1 MQKILFLLLT
11 VLLAAPLAAQNTT
24 GKIIGT
30 VSTVDGVV
38 PGAVVVVT
46 DNQTKRARTVTATGD
61 GTFEVSQL
69 EFGTYTV
76 LITAPGF
83 KSFAASNVK
92 IDAGR
97 EYSLKAQL
105 EVGQVSEEVTV
116 TAGVEQINSSNAELT
131 TTVSEQQIKELPLNG
146 RNPLSLAYL
155 QAGANVTTNAINGQ
169 RASSTTI
176 TRDGLNVQDAFIRT
190 GPLGNSAFGDS
201 PSVDDVSEFSLTTQ
215 NAGVETGGGSSQIRL
230 VTPRGG
236 SEFHGNLFAFNRNSQ
251 FTANTFFGN
260 AAGRYLPT
268 DTNVINGLN
277 RVGDLRSPRPFLNRN
292 QFGGSF
298 SGPLPLPHFGEGVP
312 ALWKDK
318 AFFFINYEGFRLAQQ
333 ATVTAPSD
341 NSGVAQAITL
351 LLPQARNG
359 NFTYVNSAQQTVT
372 VNVLTGNNFASPL
385 LANQGGALTVDPVIQ
400 STFLNNLPD
409 DCTTNTTIG
418 LNYQKT
424 CRILRSSPQ
433 NRDAWTSRMDV
444 NFDGRNSLSA
454 VYKRN
459 NSISGRTDLPAG
471 FGPQPFVTSGGP
483 TNFFTAAYSWTPV
496 NNFSN
501 EFRGGFKHS
510 RVPFTGTNVP
520 TDFLIAG
527 GATTNPLGTRES
539 DGRNTLYRNF
549 QDNAVFTVGNHSLRF
564 GGGLELYKIQ
574 TFDFRGTTPVYT
586 ISTAANPNTPGL
598 TATQVCGSTTCIN
611 ATELARANALRYFLG
626 GIVGQAVRTAN
637 LASPEEGYTFGP
649 AQQALNYEIY
659 SGYVSDQWRVRP
671 NLSLNL
677 GVRYEFYTPLNN
689 KQQLYLE
696 PVIVNDDLVGSLRNP
711 NGSLAVVGTNSGTP
725 GDFSKPD
732 RNNFA
737 PSASFAYSPNF
748 ENGIFSKLLGGGTVI
763 RGGFRVNYV
772 NDEYVKSVS
781 TLTGANPGLG
791 AVNTGFV
798 NLQSALTPRGIF
810 TAIPSVSTIPTFTLQ
825 PRTFAQNNA
834 AANRASRVFGVDPNI
849 EVPMMYEYNVGI
861 QREVGFNSVLEIR
874 YVGSRGSNFITTQ
887 DFNQA
892 DLINNGFTADF
903 LRAQGNLTANDAERT
918 RRINACVAGGG
929 TVAACTTQTNAAFP
943 RSFGFTGA
951 PGTVALPVF
960 SQLSPGVAANPGTFI
975 PFLEQG
981 RVASFAQTVITN
993 GFRNTVVFQPNPN
1006 IFFTEILTNS
1016 SRNQYNA
1023 LQVELRRRF
1032 SDGLSYQV
1040 NYTFAKTL
1048 TDTPDDGQNRESSVQ
1063 DQNNPNLN
1071 FARPDFDRTHVLNA
1085 NFIYELPFGKGKKF
1099 LDQGGWVDAV
1109 FGGFQFGSIITLSS
1123 GPPLGVID
1131 PRGTANL
1138 AFFSGRQ
1145 SATST
1150 LTGSQIKD
1158 ITGTFNTPNGI
1169 YFIDPRYLFAT
1180 ITNPTTGATQAG
1192 FDLKSTLPAGFVL
1205 TSVRGASP
1213 IGTAPFPNQVFFFNG
1228 AGQVG
1233 NLPRN
1238 FINGLPYA
1246 NWDASLIKNLR
1257 FGEST
1262 KLQLRMEAF
1271 NVLNKQ
1277 VPQFSID
1284 LNVDSNTFGRV
1295 TNTFNGQ
1302 RIVQFGARLDF

>member
-1 MQKILFLLLT
+1 MQKFLFLLLT
-11 VLLAAPLAAQNTT
+11 MFLATTPAFAQNTT

-30 VSTVDGVV
+30 VSAADGAV
-38 PGAVVVVT
+38 PGAVIVVA
-46 DNQTKRARTVTATGD
+46 DSQTKKERTVTATGD

-76 LITAPGF
+76 IITAPGF
-83 KSFAASNVK
+83 KTFTATSVK

-97 EYSLKAQL
+97 EYPLRVQL

-116 TAGVEQINSSNAELT
+116 TAGAEQINASNAELS

-146 RNPLSLAYL
+146 RNPLSLTYL
-155 QAGANVTTNAINGQ
+155 QAGSNVTTNAINGQ

-176 TRDGLNVQDAFIRT
+176 TRDGLNIQDAFIRT
-190 GPLGNSAFGDS
+190 GPLGNSAFSDS

-236 SEFHGNLFAFNRNSQ
+236 SEFHGSLFAFNRNSE
-251 FTANTFFGN
+251 FSANTFFGN
-260 AAGRYLPT
+260 AAGRYVAT

-277 RVGDLRSPRPFLNRN
+277 KVGDARSPRPFLNRN
-292 QFGGSF
+292 QFGGSL

-312 ALWKDK
+312 AFWKNK
-318 AFFFINYEGFRLAQQ
+318 AFFFFNYEGFRLAQQ
-333 ATVTAPSD
+333 ATVTAPAD
-341 NSGVAQAITL
+341 NAGVAQNITL

-359 NFTYVNSAQQTVT
+359 NFTFVNSAGQTTT
-372 VNVLTGNNFASPL
+372 VNVLTGTNFTSPL
-385 LANQGGALTVDPVIQ
+385 LANQGGVLTVDPIIQ
-400 STFLNNLPD
+400 SRFLSGLPE

-418 LNYQKT
+418 LNFQKT
-424 CRILRSSPQ
+424 CRILRSNPQ
-433 NRDAWTSRMDV
+433 NRDAWTSRVDV
-444 NFDGRNSLSA
+444 NLDDRNSVSA

-459 NSISGRTDLPAG
+459 NSTTGDVRFPAG
-471 FGPQPFVTSGGP
+471 FGPTAFVNSGGP
-483 TNFFTAAYSWTPV
+483 TNFFTAAYNWAPI

-501 EFRGGFKHS
+501 EFRGGFKYS
-510 RVPFTGTNVP
+510 EPFFTGNNVP
-520 TDFLIAG
+520 EDFLIG
-527 GATTNPLGTRES
+527 GAATTSPLGSRES

-549 QDNAVFTVGNHSLRF
+549 QDNAVYTIGNHSIRF
-564 GGGLELYKIQ
+564 GGALELFKIQ
-574 TFDFRGTTPVYT
+574 VQDFRGTTPVYT

-598 TATQVCGSTTCIN
+598 TATQICGSPTCIN
-611 ATELARANALRYFLG
+611 ATELARANNLRYFLG
-626 GIVGQAVRTAN
+626 GIVGTAIRTAN

-649 AQQALNYEIY
+649 ADQTLNYEIY

-696 PVIVNDDLVGSLRNP
+696 PVINNDDLAGSLRDP
-711 NGSLAVVGTNSGTP
+711 NGRLNVVGTNSGTP

-737 PSASFAYSPNF
+737 PSASFAYSPQF
-748 ENGIFSKLLGGGTVI
+748 DDGLFSKLLGGGTVI
-763 RGGFRVNYV
+763 RGGFRFNYV

-798 NLQSALTPRGIF
+798 NLTSALTPRGIF

-825 PRTFAQNNA
+825 PRTFAANNA

-849 EVPMMYEYNVGI
+849 EVPLLYEYNVGI
-861 QREVGFNSVLEIR
+861 QRDIGFKSVLEIR

-892 DLINNGFTADF
+892 DLVGNGFTADF
-903 LRAQGNLTANDAERT
+903 LRAQGNLAANDAQRPT
-918 RRINACVAGGG
+918 LINACVAAGG
-929 TVAACTTQTNAAFP
+929 TLAACTAQFP
-943 RSFGFTGA
+943 RRFDFTGA

-960 SQLSPGVAANPGTFI
+960 SQLSPGVNANAGTFI

-1023 LQVELRRRF
+1023 LQIELRRRF
-1032 SDGLSYQV
+1032 SEGLSYQV

-1048 TDTPDDGQNRESSVQ
+1048 TDNPDDGQKRERSVQ
-1063 DQNNPNLN
+1063 DQNKPNLN
-1071 FARPDFDRTHVLNA
+1071 
-1085 NFIYELPFGKGKKF
+1085 Y
-1099 LDQGGWVDAV
+1099 
-1109 FGGFQFGSIITLSS
+1109 
-1123 GPPLGVID
+1123 
-1131 PRGTANL
+1131 
-1138 AFFSGRQ
+1138 
-1145 SATST
+1145 
-1150 LTGSQIKD
+1150 
-1158 ITGTFNTPNGI
+1158 
-1169 YFIDPRYLFAT
+1169 
-1180 ITNPTTGATQAG
+1180 
-1192 FDLKSTLPAGFVL
+1192 TLP
-1205 TSVRGASP
+1205 
-1213 IGTAPFPNQVFFFNG
+1213 
-1228 AGQVG
+1228 
-1233 NLPRN
+1233 N
-1238 FINGLPYA
+1238 F
-1246 NWDASLIKNLR
+1246 
-1257 FGEST
+1257 
-1262 KLQLRMEAF
+1262 
-1271 NVLNKQ
+1271 
-1277 VPQFSID
+1277 
-1284 LNVDSNTFGRV
+1284 
-1295 TNTFNGQ
+1295 
-1302 RIVQFGARLDF
+1302 